1 MWPARNYIA
10 DEAQPSQC
18 FVHCAAS
25 KQDQQV
31 KELGELLLRRRFL
44 IKADRMFK
52 KPKPGR
58 KRLVKWPKK
67 LVPTENPWVSLT
79 EWLCSDSSACQS
91 CSFQVSILW
100 CITQTGHCGQAL
112 HAAYCADDKICNL
125 PADW

>member
-1 MWPARNYIA
+1 MIVKHGVTCGLRAITLLMRHSPHSAL
-10 DEAQPSQC
+10 C
-18 FVHCAAS
+18 CAAS

-79 EWLCSDSSACQS
+79 EWTLQ
-91 CSFQVSILW
+91 
-100 CITQTGHCGQAL
+100 
-112 HAAYCADDKICNL
+112 
-125 PADW
+125 

>member
-1 MWPARNYIA
+1 MY
-10 DEAQPSQC
+10 
-18 FVHCAAS
+18 CAAS

-67 LVPTENPWVSLT
+67 LVPTEHPWVSL
-79 EWLCSDSSACQS
+79 LSGLVSA
-91 CSFQVSILW
+91 IYTLY
-100 CITQTGHCGQAL
+100 AR
-112 HAAYCADDKICNL
+112 CAK
-125 PADW
+125 

>member
-1 MWPARNYIA
+1 MLLTPVLTRRC
-10 DEAQPSQC
+10 SHRS
-18 FVHCAAS
+18 VHCAAS

-67 LVPTENPWVSLT
+67 LVPTENPWVS
-79 EWLCSDSSACQS
+79 
-91 CSFQVSILW
+91 
-100 CITQTGHCGQAL
+100 
-112 HAAYCADDKICNL
+112 
-125 PADW
+125 